1 VENTNLLNNVF
12 NHEKIEITEVNNRHM
27 VIVMFLALV
36 IMIMLF
42 TIKKDH
48 YYVNTITKVGDE
60 YVLVVEKDKLNNIL
74 GKNKITIN
82 NKEMNF
88 SINKKE
94 VLEEVSFLYIK
105 IENNIEIKQNST
117 YKIHL
122 GKESLIEYI
131 IRIVKN

>member
-1 VENTNLLNNVF
+1 MENTNLLNNVF

-94 VLEEVSFLYIK
+94 VLEEVSFLYVK

>member
-1 VENTNLLNNVF
+1 MENTNLLNNVF

>member
-1 VENTNLLNNVF
+1 
-12 NHEKIEITEVNNRHM
+12 M

>member
-1 VENTNLLNNVF
+1 
-12 NHEKIEITEVNNRHM
+12 
-27 VIVMFLALV
+27 
-36 IMIMLF
+36 
-42 TIKKDH
+42 
-48 YYVNTITKVGDE
+48 
-60 YVLVVEKDKLNNIL
+60 
-74 GKNKITIN
+74 
-82 NKEMNF
+82 MNF